1 MIRVRTGTV
10 RSPFQPA
17 QTMSSIHKLLAA
29 TLCVSVFSAV
39 AAPQA
44 CVAPSAPRAEAAA
57 LVDASA
63 RLLAGLTPADVHGTQ
78 ISAMPWWSE
87 HARAMDAAWARKSE
101 RQLATWRAFAA
112 REIDANESARA
123 ALFYPFSGPDFL
135 YAHTLFP
142 RARGYLLAGL
152 EAPGA
157 APRWTAMTEAQA
169 AASLAQLRQST
180 STLLNLSFFRTESM
194 KVDLRR
200 GQLTGVAPVLMA
212 MAARAGFEVRAVD
225 PVYLDDSGALCVG
238 AAAAERIGGVR
249 LALTAPGVAAV
260 RDLVYLRVDLGDRAL
275 AGTPQFE
282 RHVKRMGQGPVF
294 LKAASYLMH
303 KPAFSTVRG
312 MVLDRAGL
320 VVQDDSGIPFQAFP
334 STQWDGRLFGT
345 YAKPIPM
352 FRDWTQQALRE
363 AYAREARPLETGI
376 GYSHR
381 RGTSNL
387 QLFEKRRNAMLQRT
401 AMQ

>member
-1 MIRVRTGTV
+1 
-10 RSPFQPA
+10 
-17 QTMSSIHKLLAA
+17 MSSFQQLLAA
-29 TLCVSVFSAV
+29 TLCASAFSAL
-39 AAPQA
+39 AAAQA
-44 CVAPSAPRAEAAA
+44 CVAPPAPPAAAAA
-57 LVDASA
+57 LIDASA
-63 RLLAGLTPADVHGTQ
+63 RLLAGLAPADVHGTQ
-78 ISAMPWWSE
+78 ISAMPWWLE
-87 HARAMDAAWARKSE
+87 HARAMDAAWARKSH

-112 REIDANESARA
+112 REIDAHDTSGA

-142 RARGYLLAGL
+142 RARRYLLAGL

-157 APRWTAMTEAQA
+157 APRWTEMSETQA
-169 AASLAQLRQST
+169 AASLTQLRQST

-194 KVDLRR
+194 KVDLKR

-212 MAARAGFEVRAVD
+212 LAARAGFEVRAVD
-225 PVYLDDSGALCVG
+225 PVYLDDSGALCMG
-238 AAAAERIGGVR
+238 AASAQRIGGVR
-249 LALTAPGVAAV
+249 LALTEPGAAV
-260 RDLVYLRVDLGDRAL
+260 MRELVYLQVDLQNRAL
-275 AGTPQFE
+275 ADTPQFE
-282 RHVKRMGQGPVF
+282 RHVKSLGRGPVF

-303 KPAFSTVRG
+303 KPAFSMVRG
-312 MVLDRAGL
+312 MALERAGL

-334 STQWDGRLFGT
+334 AAQWDGRLFGT
-345 YAKPIPM
+345 YARPVPM
-352 FRDWTQQALRE
+352 FRDWTQHALRA
-363 AYAREARPLETGI
+363 AYARDARPLDTGI